1 MYRTFVLGFLFIFF
15 GCYSKKN
22 IELVNYEKIVSHRN
36 KGLAYLEEENF
47 TEAEKEF
54 KELTFLAPQDPLG
67 YANLGLTY
75 LKSDGQINK
84 SEQWLKKALE
94 LNQKDPEIRILLILY
109 YELNSQDSLAFNIL
123 KESINYSPNHI
134 KTLYKLTEYYLK
146 RNDINSKQIAQI
158 YLKKIVELI
167 PANISAQLKLI
178 EILLNENKISEATR
192 GLNKISQIFPK
203 LPENSVEML
212 ENSIRFLNMEDLDQ
226 AKTYVM
232 IFENLIRPTSFY
244 KSSLIELKGN
254 VGPVSG
260 SPILRFTKIEPVKKY
275 KKAKDYALSK
285 NKIGLFSSSI
295 SFLFIMSLLLFNGY
309 GFIDQLITSDI
320 LKSLLPFNIHSGFA
334 QSGLFFLILFIL
346 NSIISIPF
354 SYYNTFVIE
363 EKFGFNRTTKSTF
376 FLDILKSFLLSILIG
391 GALLFLALYLYDNLN
406 DGFWLWLWIGL
417 SFLIIFINMFYADLI
432 VPIFNKLKPLDDGE
446 LRQKIEKYSKEVGY
460 LLKNIYVIDGS
471 KRSTK
476 ANAFFSGLGPRKTI
490 ALYDTLIEKHTEDEL
505 VAVLAHE
512 VGHFKKKHIFSGLI
526 MSIIQIGVMTF
537 FFELCLKLP
546 EISLALGGSEA
557 SFHLGLIGFS
567 IIFSPISMLSGI
579 LMNYISRKN
588 EFEADAY
595 AKETFNGEDLSLAL
609 KKLSVDSLSNI
620 YPHPL
625 YVFFHYSH
633 PPLIQRLRA
642 LN

>member
-1 MYRTFVLGFLFIFF
+1 MTTLFWFF
-15 GCYSKKN
+15 IIIS
-22 IELVNYEKIVSHRN
+22 LVV
-36 KGLAYLEEENF
+36 F
-47 TEAEKEF
+47 
-54 KELTFLAPQDPLG
+54 
-67 YANLGLTY
+67 TY
-75 LKSDGQINK
+75 LFS
-84 SEQWLKKALE
+84 
-94 LNQKDPEIRILLILY
+94 
-109 YELNSQDSLAFNIL
+109 NIL
-123 KESINYSPNHI
+123 DYVNHSNWKDEIPN
-134 KTLYKLTEYYLK
+134 
-146 RNDINSKQIAQI
+146 
-158 YLKKIVELI
+158 
-167 PANISAQLKLI
+167 
-178 EILLNENKISEATR
+178 
-192 GLNKISQIFPK
+192 
-203 LPENSVEML
+203 
-212 ENSIRFLNMEDLDQ
+212 
-226 AKTYVM
+226 
-232 IFENLIRPTSFY
+232 
-244 KSSLIELKGN
+244 ELKDFYN
-254 VGPVSG
+254 
-260 SPILRFTKIEPVKKY
+260 KQKY

-295 SFLFIMSLLLFNGY
+295 SFLFIMTLLVFNGY
-309 GFIDQLITSDI
+309 GFIDQLVNSDI
-320 LKSLLPFNIHSGFA
+320 LKSFFLFDLNSSFA

-354 SYYNTFVIE
+354 SYYNTFIIE
-363 EKFGFNRTTKSTF
+363 EKFGFNKTTKSTF
-376 FLDILKSFLLSILIG
+376 FLDILKSIFLSVFIG

-406 DGFWLWLWIGL
+406 DGFWIWLWIGL
-417 SFLIIFINMFYADLI
+417 SFLMILINMFYADLI

-446 LRQKIEKYSKEVGY
+446 LRQKIEEYSKEVGY

-526 MSIIQIGVMTF
+526 MSIIQIGIMTF